1 MRFFRSALGRD
12 LALIAAL
19 LAAAGLWY
27 GFHRP
32 NAPVPSGAAALVS
45 VDGKQVMSLPLSQD
59 TRVTVQGAGG
69 GQNVLVVEN
78 GEIWCSEATCPDK
91 LCVRQ
96 GKKKL
101 GTDTIVCLPNRM
113 AVTIIEEGD

>member
-1 MRFFRSALGRD
+1 MRFFRSAPRRD
-12 LALIAAL
+12 LALLLAL

-27 GFHRP
+27 GISLLT
-32 NAPVPSGAAALVS
+32 APKDGAAALVS
-45 VDGKQVMSLPLSQD
+45 VDGETVMELPLGKD
-59 TRVTVQGAGG
+59 TQVTIQGAGG
-69 GQNVLVVEN
+69 GENVLVVKN
-78 GEIWCSEATCPDK
+78 GEIWCSKATCPDK

-96 GKKKL
+96 GKKRL